1 MKYSYEQRL
10 VIVTRVKRGEAIAY
24 LSKKYPINETQILA
38 WVRMVRRLHGGV
50 EPVPHLRAVVMT
62 LWKCFQAVAQAA
74 PSFGTAFLASSGWK
88 WALEVVP
95 CLTAGRRRLV
105 EAVSSL
111 GARCA
116 DGLRSFFDSVI

>member
-1 MKYSYEQRL
+1 MGKD
-10 VIVTRVKRGEAIAY
+10 G
-24 LSKKYPINETQILA
+24 
-38 WVRMVRRLHGGV
+38 
-50 EPVPHLRAVVMT
+50 
-62 LWKCFQAVAQAA
+62 AQAA

-95 CLTAGRRRLV
+95 CLTAGRRLLV